1 MFVVLV
7 VAVIFPRRKFGIFE
21 LEGNLIFLQLELAKQ
36 AGKSHKELSPIFVS
50 LAITYLDLKCP
61 ADAINCYMEELGIM
75 EEGNYKEVC
84 RYFYVSVILIE
95 ADGWCFASL
104 F

>member
-1 MFVVLV
+1 M
-7 VAVIFPRRKFGIFE
+7 AIFE
-21 LEGNLIFLQLELAKQ
+21 LEGNVIFPQLELAKL

-75 EEGNYKEVC
+75 EEDNYKEV
-84 RYFYVSVILIE
+84 YFYVSVILIE